1 MTEDL
6 VGLASSWRTLDSA
19 SSMILDLRSAFSASD
34 MEVGSVEVVV
44 VLVDF
49 DFDFEGVC

>member
-19 SSMILDLRSAFSASD
+19 SSMILELRSAFSASE

-44 VLVDF
+44 VALVA
-49 DFDFEGVC
+49 FDFEGFC